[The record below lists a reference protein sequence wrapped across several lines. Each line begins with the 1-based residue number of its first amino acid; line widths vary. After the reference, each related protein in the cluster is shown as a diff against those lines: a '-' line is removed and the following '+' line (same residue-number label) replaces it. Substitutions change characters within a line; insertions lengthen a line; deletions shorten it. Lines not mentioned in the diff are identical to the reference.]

1 LCYKGRTETQEFC
14 PMPPKLV
21 RLWSRAL
28 FTLIAVLFV
37 VPVMAQAQ
45 TGRVT
50 LQGRV
55 SETVTLSVPDSPAGN
70 VEVLNSG
77 NTVRLT
83 LSGSDAEV
91 RLPLLVRSNTRF
103 KISAVF
109 ESPTAALSQLS
120 VIDAVA
126 TGALTSPNA
135 VNALAITPPF
145 EPLDPSQPLIVFSG
159 PRVSLGGT
167 LRSSNNA
174 LQVTL
179 LIRVQP
185 QPARDWLAHLTFVAT
200 PE

>member
-1 LCYKGRTETQEFC
+1 
-14 PMPPKLV
+14 MPPKLV

-135 VNALAITPPF
+135 VNALAITPQF

>member
-1 LCYKGRTETQEFC
+1 
-14 PMPPKLV
+14 MPPKRL
-21 RLWSRAL
+21 RLWSRRL
-28 FTLIAVLFV
+28 FTLIATLFL
-37 VPVMAQAQ
+37 VPVIVEAQ

-55 SETVTLSVPDSPAGN
+55 SETVVLSVPDSRPGN

-77 NTVRLT
+77 STVRLT
-83 LSGSDAEV
+83 LSGSDAVV
-91 RLPLLVRSNTRF
+91 RVPLLVRSNTRF

-109 ESPTAALSQLS
+109 ESQTAALSQLS

-126 TGALTSPNA
+126 TGAWTASNA
-135 VNALAITPPF
+135 VNALAITPQF
-145 EPLDPSQPLIVFSG
+145 QPLDLSQPSLVFSG

-167 LRSSNNA
+167 LQSSNNA

-185 QPARDWLAHLTFVAT
+185 QPDRDWLAHVTLVAT

>member
-1 LCYKGRTETQEFC
+1 
-14 PMPPKLV
+14 MPPKRL
-21 RLWSRAL
+21 RLWSRRL
-28 FTLIAVLFV
+28 FTLIAALFV
-37 VPVMAQAQ
+37 VPVMVEAQ

-55 SETVTLSVPDSPAGN
+55 SETVAVSVPDSRPGN

-91 RLPLLVRSNTRF
+91 RVPLLVRSNTRF
-103 KISAVF
+103 KVSAVF
-109 ESPTAALSQLS
+109 ESQTVALSQLS
-120 VIDAVA
+120 VIDAIP
-126 TGALTSPNA
+126 TGALTASNA
-135 VNALAITPPF
+135 VNALAIAPQFQPF
-145 EPLDPSQPLIVFSG
+145 DLSHPALVFSG

-167 LRSSNNA
+167 LQSLNNA

-185 QPARDWLAHLTFVAT
+185 QPDRDWLAHLTLVAT

>member
-1 LCYKGRTETQEFC
+1 
-14 PMPPKLV
+14 MPLKRV
-21 RLWSRAL
+21 RLWSRCL
-28 FTLIAVLFV
+28 FTLIPTLFV
-37 VPVMAQAQ
+37 VPLIAEAQ

-55 SETVTLSVPDSPAGN
+55 SEIVALSVPDSRAGN

-91 RLPLLVRSNTRF
+91 RVPLLVRSNTKF

-109 ESPTAALSQLS
+109 ESQTAVLSQLS

-126 TGALTSPNA
+126 TGALTSSNA
-135 VNALAITPPF
+135 VKALAITPQF
-145 EPLDPSQPLIVFSG
+145 QPLDQSEPSVVFSG

-167 LRSSNNA
+167 LQSLNNA

-185 QPARDWLAHLTFVAT
+185 QPARDWLAHLTLVAT